1 VVDDALA
8 ADGAEGVLVLD
19 GVEVALVPVDVE
31 VVLAPVDVEGVFAA
45 ERSALGS
52 IVDQLRWLGWAKDDY
67 VLEMPRST
75 INTVGLVTVERG
87 RTPGPAVANQKGRSG
102 LVSRR
107 AGYYTKCFGAH
118 DGDSF
123 FLSSAAEIR
132 TRTQTR
138 TVVPP
143 ARLFARAKIP

>member
-1 VVDDALA
+1 MLWLEEPGLASAAPFVLRAAGPSGLAAVVLAPGLPFLTAGLAVVDDALA

-45 ERSALGS
+45 ERSALGG

-75 INTVGLVTVERG
+75 INTMT
-87 RTPGPAVANQKGRSG
+87 
-102 LVSRR
+102 
-107 AGYYTKCFGAH
+107 
-118 DGDSF
+118 
-123 FLSSAAEIR
+123 IW
-132 TRTQTR
+132 QT
-138 TVVPP
+138 
-143 ARLFARAKIP
+143 